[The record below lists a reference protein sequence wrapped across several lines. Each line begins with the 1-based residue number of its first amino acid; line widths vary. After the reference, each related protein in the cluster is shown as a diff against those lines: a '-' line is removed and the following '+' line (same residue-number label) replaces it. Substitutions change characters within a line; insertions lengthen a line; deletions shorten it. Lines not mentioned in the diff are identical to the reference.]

1 MSEIVGYK
9 LIDNNDGSIVE
20 QWGGIYGQCPGVPDY
35 IDCPNGDR
43 VFCPQL
49 DVVYGGGVKLVR
61 WYMDPPPP
69 VIPSFITLAQ
79 ARRQLRV
86 LDLFAQV
93 DGAANAD
100 PASAACDA
108 WNYGNGVTRGGVLAN
123 LVQQTLGWNDVQMDD
138 FMVAAAAIQL

>member
-9 LIDNNDGSIVE
+9 LIDNNDGSIVG

-49 DVVYGGGVKLVR
+49 DFVYGGEVKLVR

-86 LDLFAQV
+86 LNQFSQV
-93 DGAANAD
+93 DTAANSD
-100 PASAACDA
+100 PTSAASDA
-108 WNYGNGVTRGGVLAN
+108 WNYGNGVTRNEILA
-123 LVQQTLGWNDVQMDD
+123 VFIQVTLSWSDAQMDT
-138 FMVAAAAIQL
+138 FMIEAATIKL